1 MGYFSEAS
9 EVLAAEI
16 IDRYPRPKSAVIPL
30 LHLAQEQEGWVTREA
45 MLQIADLTG
54 VTAAEVL
61 GTGSFYEMFR
71 FHPVGRY
78 MVNVCTNISCQLLG
92 GEELLN
98 HVESTLGV
106 SAGDTTEDGM
116 FTVEDVECVAACTE
130 APCFTVNYRYFH
142 RATPEVFDQVVSDLR
157 DGHSPVD
164 RGSAGDSGVMPE
176 HGILG
181 RVRQE
186 IPVDRMAGVVP
197 PEQAL
202 EQPVWL
208 PGPADVDADG

>member
-1 MGYFSEAS
+1 MGYFSDAN
-9 EVLAAEI
+9 EVLANEI
-16 IDRYPRPKSAVIPL
+16 IGRYPRPKSAVIPL
-30 LHLAQEQEGWVTREA
+30 LHLAQEQDGWVTREA

-61 GTGSFYEMFR
+61 GTGSFYEMFK

-98 HVESTLGV
+98 HVESTLGI
-106 SAGDTTEDGM
+106 SAGDTTEDGL
-116 FTVEDVECVAACTE
+116 FTVEEVECVAACTE

-164 RGSAGDSGVMPE
+164 RGSAGDSGDMPE
-176 HGILG
+176 HGTLG

-197 PEQAL
+197 PEQAG

-208 PGPADVDADG
+208 PGSGEVDADG

>member
-1 MGYFSEAS
+1 MGYFSDAN
-9 EVLAAEI
+9 EVLANEI
-16 IDRYPRPKSAVIPL
+16 IGRYPRPKSAVIPL

-61 GTGSFYEMFR
+61 GTGSFYEMFK

-98 HVESTLGV
+98 HVESTLGI
-106 SAGDTTEDGM
+106 SAGDTTEDGL
-116 FTVEDVECVAACTE
+116 FTVEEVECVAACTE

-164 RGSAGDSGVMPE
+164 RGSAGDSGDMPE

-202 EQPVWL
+202 GQPVWL

>member
-1 MGYFSEAS
+1 MGYFSDAN
-9 EVLAAEI
+9 EVLANEI
-16 IDRYPRPKSAVIPL
+16 IGRYPRPKSAVIPL
-30 LHLAQEQEGWVTREA
+30 LHLAQEQDGWVTREA

-61 GTGSFYEMFR
+61 GTGSFYEMFK

-98 HVESTLGV
+98 HVESTLDV
-106 SAGDTTEDGM
+106 SAGDTTEDGL
-116 FTVEDVECVAACTE
+116 FTVEEVECVAACTE

-164 RGSAGDSGVMPE
+164 RGSAGDSGDMPE
-176 HGILG
+176 HGTLG

-202 EQPVWL
+202 GQPVWL